1 MAEDLNHLNSIYTES
16 LLNSFAKLDPYESNR
31 YKQPSMKKTTA
42 AFTAQLVTYET
53 TLPFKEVI
61 ARLDAEVNKSEAGG
75 ALMMKVMAAKTKKEI
90 VDGITGALADKDFV
104 YFFEMNHDK
113 WMNIYHEAEDTPP
126 AVVYTIGNPFLAE
139 TFMRHDIRAGYN
151 IPPRLMVV
159 HNANVSLTTVFYHL
173 PSSLVMSDNEEVM
186 RAMRVVDDK
195 LERMITR
202 VTAD

>member
-1 MAEDLNHLNSIYTES
+1 
-16 LLNSFAKLDPYESNR
+16 
-31 YKQPSMKKTTA
+31 MKKTTA

-104 YFFEMNHDK
+104 WVLFTVCQSNSETNKGDRYFFEMNHDK

-186 RAMRVVDDK
+186 RAIRVVDDK